1 MWTIIPAGMRHPL
14 EPRQDAPTVTP
25 AGDRLDPLIDGV
37 VIRRLP
43 PQEDKRGELVELY
56 RLGWG
61 LHPEPLVYSYMVTLR
76 PGAIRGWAMHK
87 LQDDRIAVISGF
99 FRWVLYDNR
108 PGSPTYQCLNVLTLS
123 ERNRA
128 LFTIPAHVVHACQN
142 IGSGEA
148 LFVNFPT
155 RPYDHANPDKYR
167 IAHDS
172 GLIPFHFDDARG
184 W

>member
-1 MWTIIPAGMRHPL
+1 MADPL
-14 EPRQDAPTVTP
+14 VPSQDAPSATA
-25 AGDRLDPLIDGV
+25 AGEKVERLIEGV
-37 VIRRLP
+37 VVRRLP
-43 PQEDKRGELVELY
+43 PLEDKRGELVELY
-56 RLGWG
+56 RHEWD
-61 LHPEPLVYSYMVTLR
+61 LHPAPLVYAYMVTLR

-87 LQDDRIAVISGF
+87 LQDDRIAIISGF

-108 PGSPTYQCLNVLTLS
+108 PGSPTYRTLNVLTFS

-128 LFTIPAHVVHACQN
+128 LFTIPAHVIHAAQN
-142 IGSGEA
+142 IGTTEA
-148 LFVNFPT
+148 IFINYPT

-172 GLIPFHFDDARG
+172 GLIPFRFDDAPG